1 MIDTMKRS
9 LIKAIG
15 LGALGSCAVAAP
27 QSRSVSTVKFN
38 YTDRYIGDVVVNG
51 AWAGGVDAFGGGGD
65 RVQGLLAPS
74 DPLKAAVLN
83 VKWVVGSK
91 YDLATNNYV
100 REAVIPREEKDAS
113 VEVARPFPANP
124 TYLVIHFY
132 ADGHVEAELEADRP
146 KRRIAPPKGYDR

>member
-38 YTDRYIGDVVVNG
+38 YTDRYIGDVVVDG
-51 AWAGGVDAFGGGGD
+51 AWTGGVDAFGGGSKLA
-65 RVQGLLAPS
+65 QGLLAPS
-74 DPLKAAVLN
+74 DSSKSAVLN

-91 YDLATNNYV
+91 YDLATNNYI
-100 REAVIPREEKDAS
+100 REAVIPREEKEAS
-113 VEVARPFPANP
+113 VEVARPFPVNP
-124 TYLVIHFY
+124 TYLVVHFY
-132 ADGHVEAELEADRP
+132 PDGHVEAELEADRP
-146 KRRIAPPKGYDR
+146 NRRIAPPTGYDR

>member
-1 MIDTMKRS
+1 MIDVIRRS
-9 LIKAIG
+9 LIKAMG
-15 LGALGSCAVAAP
+15 PGVLGGCAVAAP

-38 YTDRYIGDVVVNG
+38 YTDRYIGDVVVDG
-51 AWAGGVDAFGGGGD
+51 AWTGGVDAFGGGSKLA
-65 RVQGLLAPS
+65 QGLLAPS
-74 DPLKAAVLN
+74 DSSKRAVLT

-91 YDLATNNYV
+91 YDLATNNYM
-100 REAVIPREEKDAS
+100 REAVIPREQKDAS

-146 KRRIAPPKGYDR
+146 KQRIAPPKGYDR